1 MPAKCNSV
9 GDRPGSVGE
18 GPRAAGASSAVE
30 NRGETARLRVSTT
43 ASCSVD
49 INFSEKGCWK
59 GR

>member
-30 NRGETARLRVSTT
+30 NRGETARLSTT
-43 ASCSVD
+43 ASRSVD
-49 INFSEKGCWK
+49 INFSGKGCWK